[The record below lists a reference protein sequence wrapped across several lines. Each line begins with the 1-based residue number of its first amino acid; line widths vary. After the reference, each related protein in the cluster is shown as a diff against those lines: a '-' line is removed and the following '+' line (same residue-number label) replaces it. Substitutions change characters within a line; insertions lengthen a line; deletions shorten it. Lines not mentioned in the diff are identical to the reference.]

1 MLVVKAGTLIAGTDA
16 PPVPG
21 ATVHI
26 DRGVIT
32 AIAGPND
39 LPAGAEV
46 LDWSGQTVL
55 PGLIDC
61 HVHLVFS
68 AGANPLRDV
77 LAEDDRALLLRAA
90 QNARQALA
98 AGITTVRDLG
108 GRGGV
113 TLTLRDAIAAG
124 LVPGPRVLA
133 AGAPLTITGG
143 HCHFLGLEADT
154 AEEVRKAARWQLKVG
169 ADCLKLMAT
178 GGRMTPGT
186 NVRQPQ
192 YGVEELRAAVAE
204 ARRAEKTIA
213 AHAIG
218 TPGIRNAVAAGV
230 DTIEHCSWVGPQ
242 AGLEFDERVAAEMA
256 ERGIYVDAT
265 LSPLASIATV
275 DPSLLTAGQREH
287 LQLREEQLGYH
298 RRARALGVQFIAGT
312 DAGVICTP
320 FDRLADE
327 IALLASL
334 VGLSPLEAIHA
345 ATGRAAR
352 ALGIAGEVGTIEVGR
367 RADLIAVDG
376 DPLRDLGALKRV
388 RAVVQGGR
396 LVARDGRVLA

>member
-242 AGLEFDERVAAEMA
+242 AGLEFDERVAAEMP
-256 ERGIYVDAT
+256 ERGVYVDPT
-265 LSPLASIATV
+265 LIPVKIAASG
-275 DPSLLTAGQREH
+275 DPALLTPAQRENVAI
-287 LQLREEQLGYH
+287 RTEVLGYH
-298 RRARALGVQFIAGT
+298 RRMLALGVQFIAGT
-312 DAGVICTP
+312 DAGVARTP
-320 FDRLADE
+320 FDILPLELQLLVEE
-327 IALLASL
+327 I
-334 VGLSPLEAIHA
+334 GLTPVEAIHA
-345 ATGRAAR
+345 ATGRAAK
-352 ALGIAGEVGTIEVGR
+352 AIGIGAQVGTIEPGR
-367 RADLIAVDG
+367 RADLLVVDG
-376 DPLRDLGALKRV
+376 DPSADITVLQRPGVVLQAGRV
-388 RAVVQGGR
+388 VARGGR
-396 LVARDGRVLA
+396 LV